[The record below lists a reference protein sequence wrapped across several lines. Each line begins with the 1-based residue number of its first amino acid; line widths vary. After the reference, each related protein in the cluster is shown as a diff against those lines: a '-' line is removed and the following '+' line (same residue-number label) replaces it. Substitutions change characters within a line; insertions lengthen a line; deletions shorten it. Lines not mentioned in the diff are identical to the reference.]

1 MVLSTMYTPSGVV
14 AAAVVT
20 GAAALVFSGRE
31 VVIGD
36 PTPDAGTPLPADPR
50 TPQAPAASQPP
61 AAKLMTSSNLTPLRL
76 RWRLSANATAA
87 KSEVVLWRTLTVAAR
102 S

>member
-20 GAAALVFSGRE
+20 GAAELVEPAVVTGAAALVFSGLD

-50 TPQAPAASQPP
+50 IPQAPAASQPP
-61 AAKLMTSSNLTPLRL
+61 AAKLMTST
-76 RWRLSANATAA
+76 WRLTCR
-87 KSEVVLWRTLTVAAR
+87 VVSDRCR
-102 S
+102 